1 MGSLFSS
8 KHKYLPN
15 KLIWAFYDDKRIL
28 DVNILHKCNDKIQYS
43 KLCVALCL
51 FRFVFFYFFILI
63 LFVFFCVLVSIRF
76 FPWIH
81 FSLYLLFCSIFFS
94 LYFTFQGSASIS
106 FVFFVWILQPLYYF
120 VAVTITVFCVLLF
133 SQLMNKWS

>member
-15 KLIWAFYDDKRIL
+15 ELIWAFYDDKRIL

-43 KLCVALCL
+43 ELCVALCL
-51 FRFVFFYFFILI
+51 FRFVFFYFFFILI
-63 LFVFFCVLVSIRF
+63 LFVFCALVLFVS

-81 FSLYLLFCSIFFS
+81 FSLYLLFCSILFP

-106 FVFFVWILQPLYYF
+106 FVLCLNIATTIL
-120 VAVTITVFCVLLF
+120 FCSHNHNSVLCAFIF
-133 SQLMNKWS
+133 SANE